1 MTRRCPAARAA
12 ESRSARAARAR
23 EPRELPAGES
33 SRCPRRHVSEAA
45 GGSAGLRLGCR
56 LLHSQKTS
64 QRAPQGPQRREGILP
79 TCRAMQAG
87 GAKRGRSATVAHGG
101 RITGPLDGLRRPGRK
116 SCSLASGRGP
126 GGPPHGLEKQRNNS
140 SRTGTDPPVSEA
152 NKGRSGG
159 VAAPT
164 SRAQSRLRSSKELR
178 PTPPGSVGHRFTLR
192 LCLRASDQ
200 AVVSPSRS
208 DCRVDDAR
216 RHSWISNS
224 PGQELPPRYPR
235 LATLGEGRRR
245 VERTG
250 PCWLSTEALRGSRW
264 ARDMSSL

>member
-1 MTRRCPAARAA
+1 MTPVRLRF
-12 ESRSARAARAR
+12 ARAR
-23 EPRELPAGES
+23 EPREFPAGRFLDAPAGAFRRWRPS
-33 SRCPRRHVSEAA
+33 SRPLARSLRAGAVCRPFRQLLKEA
-45 GGSAGLRLGCR
+45 
-56 LLHSQKTS
+56 
-64 QRAPQGPQRREGILP
+64 RREVILP

-264 ARDMSSL
+264 ARDKSSI

>member
-1 MTRRCPAARAA
+1 MRAARDRD
-12 ESRSARAARAR
+12 SRSAALCSSSRAAGVPCWAV
-23 EPRELPAGES
+23 
-33 SRCPRRHVSEAA
+33 SRCPSRCVPALASVLAPAGAVTA
-45 GGSAGLRLGCR
+45 GGRSGRADSAAQTK
-56 LLHSQKTS
+56 S
-64 QRAPQGPQRREGILP
+64 ARREGILP